1 MGIEYEL
8 KVPPENWD
16 ALKQALNEH
25 LRPLVLR
32 IDPEA
37 EADFPIAY
45 VEMHEDVVY
54 ICDTLTNPAIAS
66 EIMRGIVD
74 LMLLYSPSVTIVSE

>member
-1 MGIEYEL
+1 MGIEYQL

-16 ALKQALNEH
+16 ALKHALNEH

-32 IDPEA
+32 IDPDA
-37 EADFPIAY
+37 QADFPIAY
-45 VEMHEDVVY
+45 VEMQEDAVY
-54 ICDTLTNPAIAS
+54 VCDTLTNSAIAS

-74 LMLLYSPSVTIVSE
+74 LMLLYSPSVTIVRE